1 MHVSFSFVSRVSA
14 IWVCKRPHQSDLD
27 GLLITINEFAFDE
40 RSLLT
45 FPVKDTLP
53 SNAVS

>member
-27 GLLITINEFAFDE
+27 GLLITINEFAFDD

-45 FPVKDTLP
+45 LPVKDTLP